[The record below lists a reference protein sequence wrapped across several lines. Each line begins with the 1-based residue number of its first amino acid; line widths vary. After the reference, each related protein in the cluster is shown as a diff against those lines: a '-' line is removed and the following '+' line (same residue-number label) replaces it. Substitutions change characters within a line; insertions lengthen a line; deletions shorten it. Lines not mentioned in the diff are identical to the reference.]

1 MLAILSFLYSIAI
14 YLIGSGTFSFMIWVL
29 SSIIFIVLFIL
40 SINYNYKL
48 IPYSLRIVLYVI
60 TSIGLLIFFI
70 VELLILSKFNT
81 VPKNN
86 LDYIIVLGAQVG
98 PNGPEISYK
107 YRLDAAYDYLLK
119 NDNTICILT
128 GNRGSNEPI
137 SEGEGGYNYLIEK
150 GIKENRLLYEETS
163 TDTYENIKNAVT
175 LINEKEDNENYTC
188 AIVTNKYHLFRGM
201 SIAKKILN
209 KEVDGIPAKI
219 NRFYLLNSMVR
230 EFFGVIKDIWKIL

>member
-14 YLIGSGTFSFMIWVL
+14 YLIGSGTFSFIIWVFT
-29 SSIIFIVLFIL
+29 SIVFIVLFIL
-40 SINYNYKL
+40 SINYNYKI
-48 IPYSLRIVLYVI
+48 IPINIRFILYII
-60 TSIGLLIFFI
+60 TSIGLLVFFI
-70 VELLILSKFNT
+70 IELLILSRFNT
-81 VPKNN
+81 VPRNN

-98 PNGPEISYK
+98 ANGPEISYK

-119 NDNTICILT
+119 NENTICILT
-128 GNRGSNEPI
+128 GNKGSNEPI

-150 GIKENRLLYEETS
+150 GIDKNRLMYEEAS
-163 TDTYENIKNAVT
+163 TDTYENIKNAVD
-175 LINEKEDNENYTC
+175 LINEKEKNLNYEC

-201 SIAKKILN
+201 SIAKKVLN

-219 NRFYLLNSMVR
+219 NKFYLLNSMVR